1 MEVTNIMTLFY
12 DPADK
17 EDQLWVE
24 KILREGGVEYFLVKE
39 PEEELGPSQV
49 HVAEEDEPL
58 AKKLLLDA
66 QKQK

>member
-1 MEVTNIMTLFY
+1 MTLFY

-24 KILREGGVEYFLVKE
+24 KILQEGGVEYFLLEE
-39 PEEELGPSQV
+39 PVEELGPRQI
-49 HVAEEDEPL
+49 HVAEEDEPR
-58 AKKLLLDA
+58 ARKLLMEA